1 MGMVDTAP
9 TPAADGLHHDAAAT
23 PDREVEAAQ
32 DRFIA
37 LWGEM
42 GSSWGVPRSMAE
54 IHALL
59 FIVGEALHTDAIM
72 QRLQVS
78 RGNASMTLRTLVEWG
93 IITRSHQRGDR
104 RDYYRAEQDVWRLFS
119 TILRARKRRELDP
132 LMESLRACRVHGE
145 AVPPE
150 AVEHDARVD
159 RMLDLVE
166 LIDRV
171 SERTL
176 GPNGPSSGELVAL
189 LQALAEGGE

>member
-1 MGMVDTAP
+1 MVDTAP
-9 TPAADGLHHDAAAT
+9 TPAADGLHRDAAAA
-23 PDREVEAAQ
+23 PDRDVEAAQ

-59 FIVGEALHTDAIM
+59 FIVGEPLHTDAIM
-72 QRLQVS
+72 QRLRVS

-132 LMESLRACRVHGE
+132 LMESLRECRVHGD
-145 AVPPE
+145 AARPE
-150 AVEHDARVD
+150 TAEHDARVD
-159 RMLDLVE
+159 RMLELVE

-176 GPNGPSSGELVAL
+176 GPSGPSSGELVAL
-189 LQALAEGGE
+189 LEALAEGPA